1 MENLNYLFAGY
12 TIFWLLLSLY
22 VFIIG
27 RQQKSIEREI
37 EVLRQEI
44 NQ

>member
-22 VFIIG
+22 IVIIG

-44 NQ
+44 KQ